1 MFIFFG
7 VIQPVCLVFLF
18 CELDTLFPLL
28 SSLFYHPSTL
38 RIHCVPFG
46 SMNLAVFIICL
57 NIVFIH
63 LKAEQKREKLR
74 AADFIC
80 WFTSQA
86 FSTARSQPGA
96 CSSIKGLPCGW
107 LGPKP
112 LELHLL
118 RSGCVTRMLD
128 EKHSSQ
134 DLNQHLV
141 LSDGLTCWA
150 TMPTHRTSWS

>member
-1 MFIFFG
+1 MFIFFWSH
-7 VIQPVCLVFLF
+7 
-18 CELDTLFPLL
+18 TA
-28 SSLFYHPSTL
+28 SLFDFFVLWNRYSIPLTQFSVLPSLHPAHSLCTL
-38 RIHCVPFG
+38 WFYEFGCFHYLFKYCFHPFERL
-46 SMNLAVFIICL
+46 S
-57 NIVFIH
+57 
-63 LKAEQKREKLR
+63 KREKLR

-107 LGPKP
+107 QGPKP

-118 RSGCVTRMLD
+118 RSGRVTRMLD

-134 DLNQHLV
+134 DLNQHSV

-150 TMPTHRTSWS
+150 TMPTP